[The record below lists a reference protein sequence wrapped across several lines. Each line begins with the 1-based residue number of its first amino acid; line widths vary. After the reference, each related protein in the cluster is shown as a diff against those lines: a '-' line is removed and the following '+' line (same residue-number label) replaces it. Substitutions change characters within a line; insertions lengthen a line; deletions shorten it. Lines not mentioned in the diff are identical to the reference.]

1 MTPPSHSQLVCAYT
15 PPSLGPNL
23 YPLVEVQELQ
33 QSIKEV
39 GKEGER
45 AKEEVRV
52 LTSRVAE
59 LEDVNKQLTGRL
71 QQEQAEHEVSTHLQ
85 VLMMCNM

>member
-1 MTPPSHSQLVCAYT
+1 MQ
-15 PPSLGPNL
+15 
-23 YPLVEVQELQ
+23 
-33 QSIKEV
+33 EV

-71 QQEQAEHEVSTHLQ
+71 QQEQAAHKVSTHLK
-85 VLMMCNM
+85 VVMMCM